1 MGWLLRPPARGSLV
15 LLASVLR
22 TFLGSQRENEAQLA
36 FLRLKD
42 CDLIQGYLISAAVPA
57 EALAAML
64 DARQPL
70 IVANARNRSR

>member
-42 CDLIQGYLISAAVPA
+42 CDLIQGYLFSAAVTA
-57 EALAAML
+57 EVLTTML
-64 DARQPL
+64 DAHRPPL
-70 IVANARNRSR
+70 VANARIQSR